1 MCDLPCVSDA
11 LENAV
16 QDDPDLLRLESLF
29 KDRKFIDQDPTNS
42 PAFLCI
48 GIQFNPDF
56 DRWVAECVQLDNK
69 GDVPRSSMTRK
80 GIIND
85 SAKIDYGLSIEEQS
99 AMTRGIAAYG
109 AVHGSSSSS

>member
-1 MCDLPCVSDA
+1 MSGA

-16 QDDPDLLRLESLF
+16 QDDRDLLRLESSF
-29 KDRKFIDQDPTNS
+29 KDRNFIDEDQTIS

-48 GIQFNPDF
+48 RIQFNPNF

-69 GDVPRSSMTRK
+69 GDVPRFSKTRN
-80 GIIND
+80 GIIKD
-85 SAKIDYGLSIEEQS
+85 SAKANYGLSIEEQS
-99 AMTRGIAAYG
+99 AMTTGIAAYG